1 MIIIFSISGKLF
13 IIYHTYDTVLGL
25 AKISIALPIQSEIFL
40 TAGSDINS
48 GKIVAFER

>member
-1 MIIIFSISGKLF
+1 MIIIFPSVASL

-48 GKIVAFER
+48 GK

>member
-1 MIIIFSISGKLF
+1 MIIIFPSVASPLLSIILM
-13 IIYHTYDTVLGL
+13 IQWVC
-25 AKISIALPIQSEIFL
+25 KISIALPIQSEIFL